1 MKYLIILIITLFF
14 TNCKKNI
21 NQNNSNKDFI
31 VSKFNEKHN
40 KLIEAIINQDSA
52 YFSSDP
58 EMLMPEPIDKK
69 INLNYNIGNIHFM
82 IIDTSTSYFYINS
95 LDSKFKCGGTGFYTE
110 MSKQDSIN
118 YIIENSKHI
127 HLSKKIKTNQIPEI
141 INKYKKEIL
150 NNNGIPLTI
159 SFSSKYDTVKGE
171 IIPNIFSY
179 LKQNGM
185 NYYFIRRFNEA
196 EHNANFK

>member
-1 MKYLIILIITLFF
+1 
-14 TNCKKNI
+14 
-21 NQNNSNKDFI
+21 
-31 VSKFNEKHN
+31 
-40 KLIEAIINQDSA
+40 
-52 YFSSDP
+52 
-58 EMLMPEPIDKK
+58 MPEPIDKK

>member
-21 NQNNSNKDFI
+21 NHNNSNKDFI

>member
-1 MKYLIILIITLFF
+1 
-14 TNCKKNI
+14 
-21 NQNNSNKDFI
+21 
-31 VSKFNEKHN
+31 
-40 KLIEAIINQDSA
+40 
-52 YFSSDP
+52 
-58 EMLMPEPIDKK
+58 
-69 INLNYNIGNIHFM
+69 
-82 IIDTSTSYFYINS
+82 
-95 LDSKFKCGGTGFYTE
+95 